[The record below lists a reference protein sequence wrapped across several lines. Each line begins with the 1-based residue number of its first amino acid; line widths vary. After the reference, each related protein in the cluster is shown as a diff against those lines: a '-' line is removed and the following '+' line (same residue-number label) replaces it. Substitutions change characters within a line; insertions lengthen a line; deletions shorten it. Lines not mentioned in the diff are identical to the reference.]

1 MTVST
6 TTVHQQLRAILAM
19 THTEIQ
25 IAETRQAQARTDAIR
40 KELAENA
47 ENARLRAVAIEEALR
62 ERGGLVDVIR
72 PVIGRVGA
80 LAKTVVE
87 QAQPLDE
94 ALLDDLALEQRLL
107 ARSTYLKALATGQE
121 DKALV
126 DLAEKLI
133 VAHTATADW
142 LTTVLAE
149 EALGGPTALRR
160 GPTQWVSGLAARALT
175 APANGASW
183 AIDRTA
189 DFARQIPDPVALV
202 RSRFA
207 SAVDDA
213 ADAASRAGD
222 AIENAGTAVSK
233 TVAAGRD
240 AALEAV
246 EESARDNGAKGA
258 ADALHQLREITGTVE
273 AEDLPIEGYTDLNV
287 GDAVAAVKDLTTP
300 ADLRVTLA
308 YEETHKNRQRVVSA
322 IEIRF
327 AELAKELV
335 GIDS

>member
-6 TTVHQQLRAILAM
+6 TTVQQQLRAILAL

-25 IAETRQAQARTDAIR
+25 VAETRHAQARTDAIR
-40 KELAENA
+40 KELAQNA
-47 ENARLRAVAIEEALR
+47 ENARKRADLIEGALR

-72 PVIGRVGA
+72 PVLGRVGA
-80 LAKTVVE
+80 VTKTLLE

-107 ARSTYLKALATGQE
+107 ARATYLKALATGQE
-121 DKALV
+121 DAHLV
-126 DLAEKLI
+126 ELADGL
-133 VAHTATADW
+133 VTAHTATVEW

-160 GPTQWVSGLAARALT
+160 GPSQWVSGLAARALT
-175 APANGASW
+175 APAVGASW
-183 AIDRTA
+183 ALDRTA
-189 DFARQIPDPVALV
+189 EIARQIPDPITLV
-202 RSRFA
+202 RNRFA
-207 SAVDDA
+207 TAVDEA
-213 ADAASRAGD
+213 TEAASRAGD
-222 AIENAGTAVSK
+222 ALGNAGTAVSK

-246 EESARDNGAKGA
+246 EESARENGADGA
-258 ADALHQLREITGTVE
+258 ADALHQLREFTGTVD
-273 AEDLPIEGYTDLNV
+273 AEDLPVEGYADLNV
-287 GDAVAAVKDLTTP
+287 NDAIAAVKELDTP
-300 ADLRVTLA
+300 QDLRVTLA

-327 AELAKELV
+327 ADLAKELV

>member
-6 TTVHQQLRAILAM
+6 TTVHQQLRAILAL

-40 KELAENA
+40 KELAQNA
-47 ENARLRAVAIEEALR
+47 ENARERALTIENALR
-62 ERGGLVDVIR
+62 DRGGLVDVIR
-72 PVIGRVGA
+72 PVLGRFGA
-80 LAKTVVE
+80 VAKTLAE
-87 QAQPLDE
+87 QTQPLDE
-94 ALLDDLALEQRLL
+94 ALLDDLALEQRLV

-121 DKALV
+121 DQALV
-126 DLAEKLI
+126 GLADQLI
-133 VAHTATADW
+133 DAHSATVHW

-149 EALGGPTALRR
+149 EALGGPAALRR
-160 GPTQWVSGLAARALT
+160 GPSQWASGLAARALT
-175 APANGASW
+175 APALGASW

-189 DFARQIPDPVALV
+189 EFARQLPDPVDTI
-202 RSRFA
+202 RSRFGR
-207 SAVDDA
+207 AVDEA
-213 ADAASRAGD
+213 TETASRAGD
-222 AIENAGTAVSK
+222 AVSNAGAAVSK

-246 EESARDNGAKGA
+246 EDSARDNGAEGA

-273 AEDLPIEGYTDLNV
+273 AEDLPIEGYVDLNV
-287 GDAVAAVKDLTTP
+287 TDAVAAVKELTKP

-308 YEETHKNRQRVVSA
+308 YEEAHKNRQRVISA
-322 IEIRF
+322 VEIRF
-327 AELAKELV
+327 AEVAKDLV